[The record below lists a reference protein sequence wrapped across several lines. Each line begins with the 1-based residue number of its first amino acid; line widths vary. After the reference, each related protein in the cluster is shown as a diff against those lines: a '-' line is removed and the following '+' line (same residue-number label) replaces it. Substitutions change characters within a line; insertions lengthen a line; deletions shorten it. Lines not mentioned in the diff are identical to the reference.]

1 MAIDYEHLRPILDII
16 IDETLDLQEMFIGC
30 EVDSIYL
37 KVKFSEL
44 ENLMRPFI
52 EGYDVFGQAAMV
64 KDEKYLC
71 KP

>member
-52 EGYDVFGQAAMV
+52 EGDGYNAMV